1 MSGPIESTLDQYSFT
16 PEQHSAYS
24 QVMNEMKKHQLVIYK
39 CKQTAK
45 ESPTETMRRAISG
58 VEYHRKMLSNH
69 DKELEDRIEK
79 SVMKLVRRLKEEAA
93 DARERKESYLADAEK
108 KLADMESIKS
118 RMQVSAEIELEAL
131 RKKLE
136 NMDLPRMS
144 PGPSSPLPKTHTKKK
159 ICPCG
164 KDCEDVDTCLATFKS
179 PAELAMEKRVKKQ
192 LEEEAEEDKAE
203 AQQPRL
209 TPFQGLPPPDPTPKK
224 IFNTKKLSFKP
235 LGLIKY
241 AAPVETL

>member
-1 MSGPIESTLDQYSFT
+1 MSGPIESTLDEYSFT

-24 QVMNEMKKHQLVIYK
+24 QVMKEMKKHNLVIYK
-39 CKQTAK
+39 AKQTAK
-45 ESPTETMRRAISG
+45 ESPTEAVRRVIAG

-69 DKELEDRIEK
+69 DKELEERIEK
-79 SVMKLVRRLKEEAA
+79 TVRRLREDADEA
-93 DARERKESYLADAEK
+93 RKKKESYLADAEK

-118 RMQVSAEIELEAL
+118 RAQVSAEIELEAL

-136 NMDLPRMS
+136 NMNLPRMV
-144 PGPSSPLPKTHTKKK
+144 PKPSSPLPKTHTKKK